1 MMIYNGVKLVRK
13 YVQILASRQHRITV
27 KGSDDGMKCLTSS
40 CEWNVI
46 SDYHPKYELKNY
58 PTPRELLLSALGS
71 CTIMTIKTHC
81 ESKIGYKIKDITV
94 DLEEI
99 MGSSQHI
106 PENIRLNINL
116 KYIGTIDHDTAK
128 KIKSIADKCPV
139 KRIITGNNSP
149 EFITS
154 NVQVER
160 ILI

>member
-1 MMIYNGVKLVRK
+1 MIFNGVKVRK
-13 YVQILASRQHRITV
+13 YIQRLVTRQHRITV

-40 CEWNVI
+40 CEWNII

-71 CTIMTIKTHC
+71 CTIMTIKTYC
-81 ESKIGYKIKDITV
+81 ESKIDYKIKDITV

-106 PENIRLNINL
+106 PKNILLNINL
-116 KYIGTIDHDTAK
+116 KYTGTIDHNTINQ

-139 KRIITGNNSP
+139 KRIMANNSP
-149 EFITS
+149 EFIATT
-154 NVQVER
+154 VQVEK
-160 ILI
+160 ILV